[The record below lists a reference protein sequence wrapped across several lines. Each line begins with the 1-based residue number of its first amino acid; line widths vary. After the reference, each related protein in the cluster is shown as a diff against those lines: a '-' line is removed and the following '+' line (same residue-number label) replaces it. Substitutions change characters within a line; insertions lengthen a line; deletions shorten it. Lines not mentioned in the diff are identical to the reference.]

1 MALETLENV
10 GEIDGFKVAHQTEDS
25 GMGFCLPYFINVD
38 HRTNEITFRIQNGPI
53 GEDETEGG
61 VNGCQVDTLIATAK
75 KMIEELNIKYPCGEN
90 GGAIN
95 HLNHALDYL
104 KERKADRELR
114 GVEGKNQ
121 V

>member
-25 GMGFCLPYFINVD
+25 GMGFCLPYFINID

-61 VNGCQVDTLIATAK
+61 VNGCQVDTLIAVAK
-75 KMIEELNIKYPCGEN
+75 RIIEEFNVKIPCNEN
-90 GGAIN
+90 AEAVESLRDAIGW
-95 HLNHALDYL
+95 L
-104 KERKADRELR
+104 KRRKADRENR